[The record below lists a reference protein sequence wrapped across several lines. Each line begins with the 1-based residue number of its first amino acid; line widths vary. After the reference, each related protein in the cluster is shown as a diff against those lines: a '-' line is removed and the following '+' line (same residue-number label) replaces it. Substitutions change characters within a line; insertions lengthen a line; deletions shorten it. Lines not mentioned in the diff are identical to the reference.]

1 MTDTATSE
9 RAFKQ
14 HTIEMVLRAE
24 QPIAHH
30 EGVVGN
36 EAVVMRESVF
46 LPNGRKARVPIITGD
61 TIRHGLREAS
71 ARATLEAAGL
81 LEAVHGESALRLMFA
96 GGQMLKGTDTL
107 RLDDYREMAD
117 LFPPLALLGG
127 CAGNRII
134 PGQIE
139 VGRAYLVCE
148 ESAHL
153 MPEWVSAWADE
164 LGIERNGGRA
174 HVERVQRVRMDP
186 MLRPEMRALLS
197 TESREE
203 IERRLLRSDAAS
215 EDDDDD
221 AEKVKTKSAMLP
233 FAYEVVA
240 AGSLFFVRM
249 HARTTTLL
257 EHDMLHVMLAA
268 WLARPVVG
276 GKRGTG
282 CGLLRLVECRGLT
295 RVEMAPS
302 ARNALSFGVEA
313 PEVERFRAHVA
324 ARAERLGVWLA
335 GVAA

>member
-1 MTDTATSE
+1 MGESKQTF
-9 RAFKQ
+9 RQ
-14 HTIEMVLRAE
+14 HTIEMILRAE

-30 EGVVGN
+30 EGVEGN
-36 EAVVMRESVF
+36 EGIVMRETVF
-46 LPNGRKARVPIITGD
+46 GPDGRKSRVPIITGD
-61 TIRHGLREAS
+61 TIRHGLRETS

-81 LEAVHGESALRLMFA
+81 LDAVHGESALRLLFA
-96 GGQMLKGTDTL
+96 GGQMLKGADVL
-107 RLDDYREMAD
+107 RLDDYREMVD

-153 MPEWVSAWADE
+153 MPEWVGAWADE
-164 LGIERNGGRA
+164 IGIQRNGARA
-174 HVERVQRVRMDP
+174 HIERVQRVRMDP

-197 TESREE
+197 DAARTEVEK
-203 IERRLLRSDAAS
+203 RLLKSDNAAA
-215 EDDDDD
+215 DDDD

-240 AGSLFFVRM
+240 AGSFFFVRI
-249 HARTTTLL
+249 HARTTNLL
-257 EHDMLHVMLAA
+257 QHDMLHVMLAA

-282 CGLLRLVECRGLT
+282 CGLLHLIECRGMT
-295 RVEMAPS
+295 RVEMAP
-302 ARNALSFGVEA
+302 ADGDRLSFGTSS

-324 ARAERLGVWLA
+324 ERAERLGVWLA
-335 GVAA
+335 QVAA

>member
-1 MTDTATSE
+1 MSE
-9 RAFKQ
+9 RTFKQ

-36 EAVVMRESVF
+36 EAVVMRETVF
-46 LPNGRKARVPIITGD
+46 MPNGRKAKVPIITGD

-81 LEAVHGESALRLMFA
+81 LDAVHGESALRLMFA

-107 RLDDYREMAD
+107 RLDDYREMVE
-117 LFPPLALLGG
+117 LFPSLALLGG

-139 VGRAYLVCE
+139 VGRAMLICE

-153 MPEWVSAWADE
+153 MPEWVGAWMAE
-164 LGIERNGGRA
+164 IGIETNGARA

-186 MLRPEMRALLS
+186 MLRPEMRALLGA
-197 TESREE
+197 ESREE
-203 IERRLLRSDAAS
+203 VERRLLKSDNAAAN
-215 EDDDDD
+215 DDD
-221 AEKVKTKSAMLP
+221 AEKAKTKSAMLP
-233 FAYEVVA
+233 FAYETVA
-240 AGSLFFVRM
+240 AGSLFFMRL
-249 HARTTTLL
+249 HARTTSLL
-257 EHDMLHVMLAA
+257 EHDMLHVMIAT
-268 WLARPVVG
+268 WLQRAMVG

-282 CGLLRLVECRGLT
+282 CGLLKAIEVRGMT
-295 RVEMAPS
+295 RVEMAPGT
-302 ARNALSFGVEA
+302 RGELSFGIDA
-313 PEVERFRAHVA
+313 PEVARFTAHVA
-324 ARAERLGVWLA
+324 ERAERLGVWLA